1 MEEYGYAYII
11 PVVALFMIW
20 QKRETLERLPFD
32 GSWAGVVL
40 VLIGVG
46 LSLLG
51 DLSTL
56 YVVVQYAF
64 LVVLAG
70 LALTFMGW
78 QGFKEIWVPLLLL
91 AFMIPLPNFLYQSVS
106 AQSQLISSQLGV
118 AIIRL
123 FGISVLLEGNVID
136 LGNYKLQVAEACNGL
151 RYLFPLMA
159 LGFIAAYFFKG
170 ALWKRAII
178 FLSTIPITILMN
190 SFRIGVIGIMVEHWG
205 RATAEGFLHDFEGWV
220 IFMACTAVIV
230 GEMWLLAK
238 IGARKQS
245 LREVFAVEFPARVP
259 PGTADSIPV
268 SPEAFS
274 GSTAGAGSD
283 DGGVRRAAAAI

>member
-1 MEEYGYAYII
+1 M
-11 PVVALFMIW
+11 
-20 QKRETLERLPFD
+20 
-32 GSWAGVVL
+32 VL
-40 VLIGVG
+40 VVIGVG
-46 LSLLG
+46 LSFLG

-56 YVVVQYAF
+56 YIVVQYAF

-78 QGFKEIWVPLLLL
+78 RGFKEIWVPLLLL
-91 AFMIPLPNFLYQSVS
+91 AFMIPLPTFCIRVFGANRN
-106 AQSQLISSQLGV
+106 SSLRRLGV

-190 SFRIGVIGIMVEHWG
+190 SFRIAVIGDDG
-205 RATAEGFLHDFEGWV
+205 RTLGRPRRKDSCMISKVGSSSWRAQ
-220 IFMACTAVIV
+220 ACSS
-230 GEMWLLAK
+230 
-238 IGARKQS
+238 ARCGRLQR
-245 LREVFAVEFPARVP
+245 L
-259 PGTADSIPV
+259 
-268 SPEAFS
+268 
-274 GSTAGAGSD
+274 GAGSIPFARYSTWSCLRLRF
-283 DGGVRRAAAAI
+283 RRVELSRTGQSRGLFWEHCSCWQR